1 MKKSICNMLC
11 LSAIAM
17 LAHSSFAASIEQVIV
32 RQQWPWSTD
41 IHVEYKI
48 KDVTHPTD
56 IHVQAFNGNEPL
68 DSACLVPAMSGRRH
82 GISKDGIGTIVID
95 PVKAFGT
102 EEVALANFWV
112 KLTVSDSTEDMDE
125 TLYKIFDL
133 TDGTCEDVTRGE
145 LLDWKYGA
153 IETDFGRIGEGYNT
167 SLKDVLIWTGVTNDI
182 AYKTTKLVMRKI
194 PAKGVETRI
203 GRLECQSQN
212 EANSAI
218 REVSFTNDYFMSVF
232 ELTEGQFLTLI
243 TNTVGTTLT
252 VEGSDKMKFNLT
264 PDRYLRPINA
274 PDYVARTYID
284 SWPNSRSCGKGALP
298 NNAASIIGN
307 LRMHT
312 GLVGFDLPT
321 EAVWEY
327 ACRAGTTNDFNS
339 GLNHSDATAYSLLAR
354 CNSNS
359 KAGASGANAYNSAA
373 IYALPAA
380 EGGSAI
386 VGTYRPN
393 AWGLYDMHG
402 NLAEMCLDR
411 WSEDVSDQTGP
422 DPWGPSIAEGEKDV
436 YRVFKGGSY
445 YLDGR
450 YGTSSYRSRLSG
462 NEGNNPLIGIRVCL
476 TVF

>member
-133 TDGTCEDVTRGE
+133 TDGTCKDVTRGE

-153 IETDFGRIGEGYNT
+153 IETDFGRIGKDYNT

-182 AYKTTKLVMRKI
+182 AYKTTKLVLRKI

-218 REVSFTNDYFMSVF
+218 REVSFTNDYFMSVY

-252 VEGSDKMKFNLT
+252 VEGSDKMLFNRT
-264 PDRYLRPINA
+264 PDRYLRPVNV
-274 PDYVARTYID
+274 PDFVVRSYLQK
-284 SWPNSRSCGKGALP
+284 WPGPGSYGKGEFP
-298 NNAASIIGN
+298 NNAASFIGN
-307 LRMHT
+307 LRMQT
-312 GLVGFDLPT
+312 GIVGFDLPT

-339 GLNHSDATAYSLLAR
+339 GLNYSNNAEFAHLAR
-354 CNSNS
+354 CSQNS
-359 KAGASGANAYNSAA
+359 KSGASGDNAYNSVAVYSLSA
-373 IYALPAA
+373 S
-380 EGGSAI
+380 EGGTAV
-386 VGTYRPN
+386 VGSYRPN

-402 NLAEMCLDR
+402 NLQEMCLDR
-411 WSEDVSDQTGP
+411 WSEVASVLGGR
-422 DPWGPSIAEGEKDV
+422 DPWGPANDDDEADLN
-436 YRVFKGGSY
+436 RVFKGGVY

-450 YGTSSYRSRLSG
+450 FSTSSYRTSSSG
-462 NEGNNPLIGIRVCL
+462 NNSKDPRIGIRICL